1 MTRLEA
7 EAKASPLLSHALSYQ
22 RFGFSVIPVHGKE
35 PTVRWKQYQRRRPI
49 ESDLRRLFASD
60 DATGLAVIC
69 GNISGGLVV
78 RDFDDEDAYL
88 IWKLSHQE
96 LSEVLPTVKTARGY
110 HVYFS
115 NCHRRITKF
124 DDGEL
129 RGAGYI
135 LVPPSIHPTSIT
147 YEWINPLPDGPLPE
161 INPFAVGLG
170 KRYRASRANRV
181 VEEEEDT
188 LTCACSVSLTEA
200 ISKTLPRRPGERNR
214 RLLSFCRVLKSIPSV
229 ADLDVM
235 ALQPYVSEWFRRGK
249 PFMSGEHDEDDNF
262 AEFCYAWGRVRFSI
276 GNGPFATVLRQL
288 ETTPL
293 PGIAE
298 RFSSPSTK
306 RLIHVCRELQCA
318 SGDAPFYISC
328 STASEVIGL
337 GRMAVWRR
345 LRLLVDCGIIE
356 MVQPGTK
363 TRAARY
369 RYLSSDSAS
378 LDGGS
383 SK

>member
-1 MTRLEA
+1 MTA
-7 EAKASPLLSHALSYQ
+7 LLNHALAYLD
-22 RFGFSVIPVHGKE
+22 RGFSVIPIQGKK
-35 PTVRWKQYQRRRPI
+35 PTVRWKQYQCWRPT
-49 ESDLRRLFASD
+49 ESDLRRLFVD
-60 DATGLAVIC
+60 DDPTGLAVIC
-69 GNISGGLVV
+69 GVISGGLVV
-78 RDFDDEDAYL
+78 RDFDDEDSYL
-88 IWKLSHQE
+88 VWKLSHQE

-170 KRYRASRANRV
+170 KRYRASRANRADRAV
-181 VEEEEDT
+181 REDPT
-188 LTCACSVSLTEA
+188 LTCACSVSLEGA
-200 ISKTLPRRPGERNR
+200 ISKTLPRFPGERNR
-214 RLLSFCRVLKSIPSV
+214 RLLSFCRALKSIPSV
-229 ADLDVM
+229 AEADAMTLK
-235 ALQPYVSEWFRRGK
+235 PHVSEWYRRGK
-249 PFMSGEHDEDDNF
+249 SFMSGEHDEDENF
-262 AEFCYAWGRVRFSI
+262 AEFCYAWANVRFSV
-276 GNGPFATVLRQL
+276 GNGPFATALERL

-293 PGIAE
+293 PVIAE
-298 RFSSPSTK
+298 QFSSPSTK
-306 RLIHVCRELQCA
+306 RLIHLCRELQRV
-318 SGDAPFYISC
+318 SGDASFHLSC
-328 STASEVIGL
+328 RIAGEVIAL
-337 GRMAVWRR
+337 EHMAAWRR
-345 LRLLVDCGIIE
+345 LRLLADCGIIE